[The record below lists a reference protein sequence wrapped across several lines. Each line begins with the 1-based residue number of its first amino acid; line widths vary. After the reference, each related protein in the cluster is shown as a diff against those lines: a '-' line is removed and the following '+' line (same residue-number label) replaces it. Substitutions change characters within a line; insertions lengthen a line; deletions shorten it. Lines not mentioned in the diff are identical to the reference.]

1 MSQLQL
7 QLDKTG
13 STDPTNDQLERRN
26 ELRQKLGPAPL
37 SEIEERKCNK
47 MSMETINQPN
57 SANSIQD
64 FLLENYPVE
73 NREVSLSE
81 SEDIYWLIE
90 QNEQDMKTDPDW
102 TYYQQSNKILFN
114 LNSLGLCDHSLSNID
129 VNEDS
134 IIIENKNDI
143 INNNQIESKSNN
155 QQISSETKSVF
166 RTFEHNEFKQA
177 KQALI
182 AGQQIKYKLP
192 TDLTSQQLLHMASSL
207 GIDTAKLRK
216 TLTSSMTV
224 KKIIDDYVSV
234 YKNEQR
240 FSYTQ
245 VDYLKFVTQVI
256 PLTCDKNMNPQ
267 IQIRMDLEYYKY
279 AVADLR
285 FKRHFINQLAVNVF
299 RCPVNNIT
307 ISDVYKGSIIVVL
320 AIGIITLAHV
330 GVIALCVHFGS
341 ETRQNPAGIDKRNAR
356 RDLDQE
362 FELKQKVKVYGKYM
376 ATVVGKEI
384 VGEKVIIKIRYD
396 GARPH
401 YIWNKY
407 EFESDDYGIEP
418 LDAVVNGTIHICPA
432 GGCIFASPDCF
443 RNMEQAVAK

>member
-1 MSQLQL
+1 MSLS
-7 QLDKTG
+7 LDKTR
-13 STDPTNDQLERRN
+13 SIDPKNDQLERRN

-37 SEIEERKCNK
+37 SEIEERKCDN
-47 MSMETINQPN
+47 EPD
-57 SANSIQD
+57 SIQD
-64 FLLENYPVE
+64 FLFENYPVE

-90 QNEQDMKTDPDW
+90 QNEQDMKTDPDL
-102 TYYQQSNKILFN
+102 TFGPCN
-114 LNSLGLCDHSLSNID
+114 HSVTSID
-129 VNEDS
+129 ASEYS
-134 IIIENKNDI
+134 IIIENKDDI
-143 INNNQIESKSNN
+143 VNNNQIESKSNN
-155 QQISSETKSVF
+155 QQDNQQICSEMGNVF
-166 RTFEHNEFKQA
+166 RTFEPNEFKQA

-307 ISDVYKGSIIVVL
+307 ISD
-320 AIGIITLAHV
+320 
-330 GVIALCVHFGS
+330 
-341 ETRQNPAGIDKRNAR
+341 
-356 RDLDQE
+356 
-362 FELKQKVKVYGKYM
+362 
-376 ATVVGKEI
+376 
-384 VGEKVIIKIRYD
+384 
-396 GARPH
+396 
-401 YIWNKY
+401 
-407 EFESDDYGIEP
+407 
-418 LDAVVNGTIHICPA
+418 
-432 GGCIFASPDCF
+432 
-443 RNMEQAVAK
+443 